1 MQGSAIY
8 DEILLEV
15 NNDGQFQKYY
25 NYKYNIVFV
34 VLASMTYFS
43 YVLMLAVPD
52 VWCAP
57 PEVYKSNYTDN
68 EWKIKHIPWNSDK
81 NKYESCLMYGFNN
94 TTISCQNGFEYDTT
108 WFEETIPSKENW
120 VCEDTM
126 KVTHAFELS
135 RVGEILGTFIFGY
148 MGDKFGRRS
157 VFYISLTTLLLGR
170 LSMIIT
176 SGYYPLFLISLV
188 VGSLFS
194 NNGFQAILI
203 IGFETTKDEN
213 RSLMSFVQ
221 CTSWTVGIC
230 MIPLVYWYFKRW
242 IPVLI
247 IPSVPLIGFY
257 FFRGYMIESPRWLA
271 NKGKIDRALK
281 QLKEIRKINKTSLS
295 SELVSNLR
303 SLKKIDEETS
313 SSLLNLFK
321 NKTIAKITI
330 ISIFTWACCNLVY
343 VILYLNATNLRGNPY
358 MNFFW
363 QCLAELPGYAIG
375 KYASDF
381 LGRKL
386 SRIFS
391 FALIGVGCLLSTVI
405 VLDSRFTLL
414 VTIIAILM
422 KVAICTC
429 YYCVSLHTLEIYPTN
444 MRQSGSSIG
453 FLAGNAASILAPS
466 VIHLG
471 ITMDARIPYVVIMCI
486 SFAAAIF
493 TFGLPET
500 LNNKLPETIQEVEE
514 IIKTQK
520 FYTFRQLKTN
530 EICDNNSHLKN
541 EL

>member
-1 MQGSAIY
+1 M
-8 DEILLEV
+8 
-15 NNDGQFQKYY
+15 NFR
-25 NYKYNIVFV
+25 
-34 VLASMTYFS
+34 
-43 YVLMLAVPD
+43 
-52 VWCAP
+52 
-57 PEVYKSNYTDN
+57 
-68 EWKIKHIPWNSDK
+68 NSEK
-81 NKYESCLMYGFNN
+81 NKYESCLIYGPNN

-120 VCEDTM
+120 VCEDNM

-148 MGDKFGRRS
+148 VGDKFGRRS

-170 LSMIIT
+170 LSMIFT
-176 SGYYPLFLISLV
+176 SSYYPLFLISLV
-188 VGSLFS
+188 IGSLSS
-194 NNGFQAILI
+194 NNGFQAVLI
-203 IGFETTKDEN
+203 IGFETTKIEN
-213 RSLMSFVQ
+213 RSVMSFVQ
-221 CTSWTVGIC
+221 CIAWTTGIC
-230 MIPLVYWYFKRW
+230 MLPLVYWFFKRW

-247 IPSVPLIGFY
+247 FSSVPLTGFY

-281 QLKEIRKINKTSLS
+281 QLNEIRKINKTSLS
-295 SELVSNLR
+295 PELVSNLR
-303 SLKKIDEETS
+303 SFKKLDQGTS
-313 SSLLNLFK
+313 SNIFHLFK

-330 ISIFTWACCNLVY
+330 TSIVAWACYNLVY

-386 SRIFS
+386 SRIIS
-391 FALIGVGCLLSTVI
+391 FVITGIGCLLLAII
-405 VLDSRFTLL
+405 VLDSKYSLL

-422 KVAICTC
+422 KVTICIC
-429 YYCVSLHTLEIYPTN
+429 YYCTTLHTLEIYPTN

-453 FLAGNAASILAPS
+453 FLAGNGASILAPS
-466 VIHLG
+466 VIYLG
-471 ITMDARIPYVVIMCI
+471 TTMDVRIPFFVITCLCL
-486 SFAAAIF
+486 AGTIF

-500 LNNKLPETIQEVEE
+500 LNNKLPETIQDVEE
-514 IIKTQK
+514 VIDKQK
-520 FYTFRQLKTN
+520 FYTFRQVKTN
-530 EICDNNSHLKN
+530 LTSDNNSHLIN